1 MFRKFPLK
9 HIFYLFIFLF
19 FLNITSEAQV
29 TTLSYAAEISI
40 ITIGPGENLYD
51 KFGHSAFRIKDNA
64 NGIDWAYNYG
74 TYDFNTP
81 NFYTKFA
88 QGKLNYNLSVAYF
101 EAFYQNYVQEN
112 RWVKEQ
118 VLNLSNTEKNALFQY
133 LQNNAKP
140 ENRGYLYDFFF
151 DNCATRIR
159 DVLKTVLGDDLE
171 YNDRF
176 VTEQYTFRE
185 LIQKNVKANTWG
197 SLGMDV
203 AIGAVVDRPATA
215 WEYQFLPQYVFEAA
229 AVATVTKNNVKEP
242 LVKLTNSLFE
252 NTPKKDDSNFFM
264 SPVFVFGILGFIIL
278 VVTYQDFRKRKRS
291 RYLDGVIFFVTGL
304 IGIILLLLWLGT
316 DHSTTVNN
324 YNLLWAFPVTLFLF
338 TLISKKQP
346 KKWLSK
352 YYAFLLVLFA
362 LLCLHSIT
370 GVQTFAI
377 GFIPLFIALGI
388 RYIYVFYFLKKQ
400 TVSVNSK

>member
-1 MFRKFPLK
+1 LK
-9 HIFYLFIFLF
+9 HITYLFPFLF
-19 FLNITSEAQV
+19 FLNIPSEAQV
-29 TTLSYAAEISI
+29 TTLSEVAEISI
-40 ITIGPGENLYD
+40 ITVGPGKNLYD
-51 KFGHSAFRIKDNA
+51 KFGHSAFRVKDEA

-118 VLNLSNTEKNALFQY
+118 VLNLSSTEKNELFQY
-133 LQNNAKP
+133 LQSNAKP

-159 DVLKTVLGDDLE
+159 DVLKAVLGEELQ
-171 YNDRF
+171 YNDGF

-203 AIGAVVDRPATA
+203 AIGAVVDRPASA

-229 AVATVTKNNVKEP
+229 AVATVTKSNTKEP
-242 LVKLTNSLFE
+242 LVTTTNSLFE
-252 NTPKKDDSNFFM
+252 NIPKEDTSNFFM
-264 SPVFVFGILGFIIL
+264 SPLFVFGLLGLIIL
-278 VVTYQDFRKRKRS
+278 FVTYQDFRKRKRS
-291 RYLDGVIFFVTGL
+291 RYLDGIIFFSTGF
-304 IGIILLLLWLGT
+304 IGVLLLLLWIAT

-324 YNLLWAFPVTLFLF
+324 YNLLWAFPLSLFLCIP
-338 TLISKKQP
+338 ISKKLP
-346 KKWLSK
+346 KTWLRK
-352 YYAFLLVLFA
+352 YYAFLLILFA

-377 GFIPLFIALGI
+377 GFIPLFVALII
-388 RYIYVFYFLKKQ
+388 RYVFVYSYLKKQ
-400 TVSVNSK
+400 EKITFTAP

>member
-1 MFRKFPLK
+1 LK
-9 HIFYLFIFLF
+9 QIVYLFLFLF
-19 FLNITSEAQV
+19 FLNIPSEAQV
-29 TTLSYAAEISI
+29 TTLSEAAEISI
-40 ITIGPGENLYD
+40 ITIGPGKNLYD
-51 KFGHSAFRIKDNA
+51 KFGHSAFRVKDEA

-118 VLNLSNTEKNALFQY
+118 VLNLSSTEKKELFQY

-159 DVLKTVLGDDLE
+159 DVLKAVLGEELQ
-171 YNDRF
+171 YNDGF

-229 AVATVTKNNVKEP
+229 AVATVTKGNTKEP
-242 LVKLTNSLFE
+242 LVITTNSLFE
-252 NTPKKDDSNFFM
+252 NTPQKDTSNFLM
-264 SPVFVFGILGFIIL
+264 SPLFVFGLLGLIIL
-278 VVTYQDFRKRKRS
+278 FVTYQDFRKRKRN
-291 RYLDGVIFFVTGL
+291 RYLDGIIFFSTGF
-304 IGIILLLLWLGT
+304 IGVLLLLLWIAT

-324 YNLLWAFPVTLFLF
+324 YNLLWAFPLSLILCVA
-338 TLISKKQP
+338 ISKKQP
-346 KKWLSK
+346 KTWLRK
-352 YYAFLLVLFA
+352 YYAFLLILFA

-377 GFIPLFIALGI
+377 GFTPLFVALAI
-388 RYIYVFYFLKKQ
+388 RYIYVFSFLKKQ
-400 TVSVNSK
+400 TASRSSKQPT